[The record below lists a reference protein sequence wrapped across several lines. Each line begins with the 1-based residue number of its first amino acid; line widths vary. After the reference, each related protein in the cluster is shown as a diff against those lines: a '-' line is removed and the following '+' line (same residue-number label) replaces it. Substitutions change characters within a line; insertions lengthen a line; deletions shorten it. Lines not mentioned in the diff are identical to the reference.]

1 MKTFEVAELERRL
14 ANVIRLGTIAEAD
27 HDTKRIRVQSG
38 DLVTAWLP
46 WPAEVGNNYR
56 RWRPLREGTQVVL
69 AAPNG
74 ELAQAV
80 VIGMLYTNDQAAPA
94 DDDNTDLV
102 QFEDGTEIRYDSA
115 ASVLTVHSVNE
126 IQLQA
131 DGDLT
136 ATVQGN
142 FSATVG
148 GDLNADV
155 TGNVSIDGS
164 KIELNGGKGVVT
176 GDCICAFTGRPH
188 SDKSSTVTA
197 GK

>member
-1 MKTFEVAELERRL
+1 MSFELAEIKRQL
-14 ANVIRLGTIAEAD
+14 ANVIRIGNIEQVD
-27 HDTKRIRVQSG
+27 HQKKKVRVKSG
-38 DLVTAWLP
+38 GILTNWLP
-46 WPAEVGNNYR
+46 WPAEVGRNFI
-56 RWRPLREGTQVVL
+56 RWRPLRTGTQVVL
-69 AAPNG
+69 AAPGG

-80 VIGMLYTNDQAAPA
+80 IVGMLYTSDQPAP
-94 DDDNTDLV
+94 DDEEGMDLV
-102 QFEDGTEIRYDSA
+102 RFEDGTEVRYDSD
-115 ASVLTVHSVNE
+115 ASVLTVHSVNKIE
-126 IQLQA
+126 LQT

-148 GDLNADV
+148 GDLSADV

-176 GDCICAFTGRPH
+176 GDCICAFTGNAH
-188 SDKSSTVTA
+188 LDFSSTVTA